1 MAKVLD
7 IKDLYVSFDT
17 YAGEVQAVEV
27 FLILWMKDKFLQLLV
42 NLVVVRV

>member
-17 YAGEVQAVEV
+17 YAGEVQAKRC
-27 FLILWMKDKFLQLLV
+27 FLFCG
-42 NLVVVRV
+42 